1 MATAYNLS
9 NQAKVMPQDM
19 DNDPLAV
26 EVCKRQER
34 LERERSIYEST
45 WRDIA
50 LRVMPQEE
58 QYFNEAAGS
67 FGAGKDL
74 ATARLNNNVRKDAVQ
89 FDSYP
94 TQALDKYAAAIHQ
107 YCMPASQKWVKFKPQ
122 NKSLEKSVRVQR
134 YLEDYREGV
143 FDIFYSGDSLLD
155 HTAHMSFMSSGLY
168 GNGYSYIED
177 RLAKGV
183 GYQACHASTMFP
195 IEDGFGRITGMHR
208 RYTRQAS
215 QFKNLYQGRMARI
228 PNKILVDAANPQTE
242 NKVYTIIQCVYTNEM
257 QVKNIPGLRGM
268 QYVAYDVCLETKTV
282 ILTSGYKSFP
292 FAISRH
298 LTLPGSV
305 YSLSPAFLCLA
316 DIKTLNEMMKTN
328 IRYAQLTTD
337 PPIML
342 ADADSLRAFGMR
354 PGFLNYGYL
363 DADGK
368 PTAVPFQLGGDPR
381 FAEEMMKQKQS
392 AIAASFYNTLFDILV
407 ETPEMTATQALI
419 RSQEKGAMLAPVV
432 SRQGPEMLNVYVRRT
447 AEIMETNGGA
457 PEPPQELIDAGGG
470 VRIEY
475 DSPITRALKS
485 EEGAGIIQ
493 TSQVALQYQSVAPE
507 TKFRFNY
514 DEALQKLARIYS
526 CPASVI
532 RSDEEYQE
540 VLQQEQQRID
550 QAQQAQTAMGATE
563 GIKNLAQAQ
572 AATGRNQGQAQAA

>member
-1 MATAYNLS
+1 MATYQTTASKPVVSGN
-9 NQAKVMPQDM
+9 DM

-34 LERERSIYEST
+34 LERERSIYESS

-58 QYFNEAAGS
+58 QFFTEAAGS
-67 FGAGKDL
+67 FGAGKVLSD
-74 ATARLNNNVRKDAVQ
+74 ARVNNTVRKDTVQ

-107 YCMPASQKWVKFKPQ
+107 YCMPASQKWVKFKPADR
-122 NKSLEKSVRVQR
+122 SLEGNQRVQR
-134 YLEDYREGV
+134 YLEDYREAV

-155 HTAHMSFMSSGLY
+155 HTAHMSFLSSGLY
-168 GNGYSYIED
+168 GNGYGYIED
-177 RLAKGV
+177 RLSKGV
-183 GYQACHASTMFP
+183 GYQSIHQSAMFP
-195 IEDGFGRITGMHR
+195 IEDGFGRINGMHR
-208 RYTRQAS
+208 RYSRQAS
-215 QFKNLYQGRMARI
+215 QFKGLYAGKMAKI
-228 PNKILVDAANPQTE
+228 PAKIMQDAANPATE
-242 NKVYTIIQCVYTNEM
+242 HKVYTIIQCVYLNEM

-268 QYVAYDVCLETKTV
+268 SYISYDICLETKTV

-305 YSLSPAFLCLA
+305 YALSPAFLCLA

-328 IRYAQLTTD
+328 LRYAQLTND

-342 ADADSLRAFGMR
+342 ADADSLRPFAMR
-354 PGFLNYGYL
+354 PGFMNYGFL
-363 DADGK
+363 NADGQ
-368 PTAVPFQLGGDPR
+368 PSAVPFQLGGDPR
-381 FAEEMMKQKQS
+381 FGHELMQYKQQ
-392 AIAASFYNTLFDILV
+392 AISASFYNTLFDILV
-407 ETPEMTATQALI
+407 QTPEMTATQALI

-432 SRQGPEMLNVYVRRT
+432 SRQGPEMLNVYVKRT

-457 PEPPQELIDAGGG
+457 PEPPQELIDSGGG

-485 EEGAGIIQ
+485 EEGAGILQ
-493 TSQVALQYQSVAPE
+493 TSQVALQYQAVAPE

-532 RSDEEYQE
+532 RTEEEYQE
-540 VLQQEQQRID
+540 VLQQEQQRVD
-550 QAQQAQTAMGATE
+550 QAQQAQLAMGATE
-563 GIKNLAQAQ
+563 GVKNLAQAS
-572 AATGRNQGQAQAA
+572 AAAGRNQGQAQAA